1 MSKNVKKTEDFF
13 DKMVNSKQKLP
24 VKISVVSKSD
34 SRVSTDPNEFV
45 CTLNFLDNYQFFKQ
59 KLYVNSSL
67 TGIKDFYQRPHNFV
81 ENSLKKLEEIV
92 SLKQNQ
98 ESLLNS
104 QKKQEI
110 FIQKPDFHVILTKK
124 PEKEKINN
132 INDSSHNDMSDL
144 NEKSQKSPSKL
155 SFLNFQARQSK
166 FVEKPAERKPVSPNL
181 ATHESH
187 QKEKLFQSKFIIPSQ
202 IEKSLNSSMNTENQ
216 RKDLQNESSKISEK
230 KEIIPNNLSQ
240 NLNLKTI
247 LNNENQKGLVKND
260 SGRRFF
266 SKREQ
271 KPSDFKETHNI
282 ISKPPT
288 FDQSDNSS
296 NINESRLNAK
306 KENLHNYLINQNPN
320 LIRIIKQHNT
330 PDHIKEDERLRTPPK
345 KQNNLRTFTPPN
357 NRNVPKEEKNHKSQ
371 TPTPR
376 NVIQY
381 QRNMMKHE
389 KNEFGE
395 EKMLAKTP
403 KKETKNKWLEKKT
416 EVAMKKEDQSAAVHM
431 KINLEQFKKKQNVK
445 TPEKKQENG
454 VLNLSQFQKKGM
466 NVIQIQR
473 NQMFYK

>member
-24 VKISVVSKSD
+24 VKISVVSKSE

-92 SLKQNQ
+92 SLKQKQ

-110 FIQKPDFHVILTKK
+110 TIQKPDFHVILTKK
-124 PEKEKINN
+124 PEKEKINT

-166 FVEKPAERKPVSPNL
+166 FVEKPVPPNL
-181 ATHESH
+181 TSHESH

-216 RKDLQNESSKISEK
+216 KKELPNESSKISEK
-230 KEIIPNNLSQ
+230 KEMIPNNLSQ
-240 NLNLKTI
+240 NLNLKSNVNTENKTI
-247 LNNENQKGLVKND
+247 LVKND
-260 SGRRFF
+260 SSRRFF
-266 SKREQ
+266 TKREQ
-271 KPSDFKETHNI
+271 KPSDFKETYNI
-282 ISKPPT
+282 MNKQPT
-288 FDQSDNSS
+288 FDQSDNST

-330 PDHIKEDERLRTPPK
+330 PDHSKEDERLRTPPK

-357 NRNVPKEEKNHKSQ
+357 NRNVFKEEKNHKSQ

-395 EKMLAKTP
+395 EKLLAKTP

-416 EVAMKKEDQSAAVHM
+416 EVAMRKEDQSAVHM

>member
-24 VKISVVSKSD
+24 VKISVVSKSE
-34 SRVSTDPNEFV
+34 SRVSTDPNEFM

-59 KLYVNSSL
+59 NLYINSSL
-67 TGIKDFYQRPHNFV
+67 TGIKDFYQRPHNFL

-92 SLKQNQ
+92 NLKQKQ
-98 ESLLNS
+98 DSLLNS

-110 FIQKPDFHVILTKK
+110 PIQKPDFHVILTKK
-124 PEKEKINN
+124 PENEKINT
-132 INDSSHNDMSDL
+132 INDSSHNDMSNI

-166 FVEKPAERKPVSPNL
+166 FVEKPVPQNFI
-181 ATHESH
+181 THETH

-216 RKDLQNESSKISEK
+216 RKELQNESSKIREK
-230 KEIIPNNLSQ
+230 KEMIPSNLSQ
-240 NLNLKTI
+240 NLNVKPI
-247 LNNENQKGLVKND
+247 ANNENQRVLVKTD
-260 SGRRFF
+260 SSQRFF

-271 KPSDFKETHNI
+271 KPLDSKETHKI
-282 ISKPPT
+282 INKPPT
-288 FDQSDNSS
+288 VDQSDN
-296 NINESRLNAK
+296 NIDESRLNAK
-306 KENLHNYLINQNPN
+306 KESLHNYLINQNPN

-330 PDHIKEDERLRTPPK
+330 PDHSKQDEKLRTPQK

-357 NRNVPKEEKNHKSQ
+357 NRNVFREEKNHKSQ

-389 KNEFGE
+389 KNEKTGLGE
-395 EKMLAKTP
+395 EKSLAKTP

-416 EVAMKKEDQSAAVHM
+416 EVAMKKEEQSAVHM

-445 TPEKKQENG
+445 TPEKKLENG
-454 VLNLSQFQKKGM
+454 VLNLSQFQKKGN
-466 NVIQIQR
+466 NVMQIQR